1 MKKFAALFDKIDQV
15 QSTNE
20 KVSHVKN
27 YFATCT
33 DEDGAWAL
41 FFLCGHRIKRL
52 ISSRML
58 LEWSTSL
65 ISFPPWLI
73 EESYSSVG
81 DTAETIALL
90 LPRKETGEVSN
101 DRSLAEWMET
111 IIKPLQNLNL
121 EEKKDKII
129 SIWKELSSKEIFIL
143 NKILT
148 GSFRMGISTLLT
160 LKALSQA
167 IDVKREILS
176 QRLMG
181 KWDPSAQFFK
191 SLKSS
196 EFHNTLLNPY
206 PFYLAYPFEGD
217 LNSLGPLSD
226 WQIEW
231 KWDGIRGQAV
241 IGEEGAAL
249 WSRGNELISDQFPD
263 LIEAFKKMASR
274 TILDGEI
281 LAYAND
287 RPLSFG
293 ELQKRL
299 GRKNV
304 SKAMQE
310 KVPIVFIVYDIL
322 EYNGIDM
329 RSKPLHERRALL
341 QSLTWPSPKMILSQ
355 LVKGMDWQHILNL
368 RLQSRE
374 KGVEGLMLKKMDSL
388 YGTGRQKGYWWKY
401 KVDPMTIDAVLI
413 YAQAGTG
420 RRSNLFTD
428 YTFGVWHHDELIPIV
443 KAYSGLDQKE
453 ISELDRWIRKNTEEK
468 FGPVR
473 KVKALHV
480 FEIGFEGIQKSNRHK
495 SGVALRFPRILRWRK
510 DKPIDECDHLESIK
524 QNFLHE
530 EK

>member
-1 MKKFAALFDKIDQV
+1 MKKFAELFDKIDQV

-20 KVSHVKN
+20 KVLHIKN

-33 DEDGAWAL
+33 DEEGAWAL

-58 LEWSTSL
+58 LEWSTNL
-65 ISFPPWLI
+65 INIPPWLL
-73 EESYSSVG
+73 EESYASVG
-81 DTAETIALL
+81 DAGETIALL
-90 LPRKETGEVSN
+90 LPRKDSGEISN

-111 IIKPLQNLNL
+111 IIKPLQDKSL
-121 EEKKDKII
+121 EEKKDKIV
-129 SIWKELSSKEIFIL
+129 SLWKELSSKEIFIL

-148 GSFRMGISTLLT
+148 GSFRMGVSTLLT

-181 KWDPSAQFFK
+181 SWDPTASFYK

-196 EFHNTLLNPY
+196 EFDKKLLNPY

-241 IGEEGAAL
+241 IGDEGAAL

-263 LIEAFKKMASR
+263 LIDAFKKIEPG

-281 LAYAND
+281 LAYAHAH
-287 RPLSFG
+287 PLTFG

-304 SKAMQE
+304 SKSMQE

-322 EYNGIDM
+322 EYKGMDM
-329 RSKPLHERRALL
+329 RNKPLHERRLVL
-341 QSLTWPSPKMILSQ
+341 QSLILHSPKIVLSE
-355 LVKGMDWQHILNL
+355 LVKGMDWQDILNL

-388 YGTGRQKGYWWKY
+388 YGVGRQKGYWWKY

-420 RRSNLFTD
+420 RRANLFTD
-428 YTFGVWHHDELIPIV
+428 YTFGVWHNNELIPIA

-453 ISELDRWIRKNTEEK
+453 INELERVPERCGRFSDRTRD
-468 FGPVR
+468 
-473 KVKALHV
+473 
-480 FEIGFEGIQKSNRHK
+480 KS
-495 SGVALRFPRILRWRK
+495 K
-510 DKPIDECDHLESIK
+510 D
-524 QNFLHE
+524 
-530 EK
+530 